1 MALYDKMPPSL
12 RDPENFPPLALC
24 SRLHSVLPLA
34 LKVEGQWPALSE
46 VSNNSKTPWG
56 RKPVLRAFAFSM
68 VTMLIIYRDP
78 GISVRGTVKARLV
91 TLQEKIGSLESAG
104 LGNQVLDIESIKDQ
118 TAAKSGGQMD
128 SNSSNDDESR
138 KVDGPE
144 GN

>member
-1 MALYDKMPPSL
+1 MALYDKIPHSL
-12 RDPENFPPLALC
+12 RDPENFPPLTLC

-34 LKVEGQWPALSE
+34 LKVE

-68 VTMLIIYRDP
+68 TTMLIIYRDP
-78 GISVRGTVKARLV
+78 GISVRGTVKPGLSHCRR
-91 TLQEKIGSLESAG
+91 KLEAWSP
-104 LGNQVLDIESIKDQ
+104 QVLETGFWILKVSRIK
-118 TAAKSGGQMD
+118 QMD
-128 SNSSNDDESR
+128 SNSSNDDESK